1 MKNKIGVF
9 LMLSLL
15 LIGLTIPTLASPV
28 INAKEVTS
36 IGMVEKVGTFNKI
49 QSQLVSDI
57 AESFEDATEE
67 IGSSPNHVTLYV
79 ANGITVEV
87 IYRHGIFAG
96 EVEIDT
102 NVAPESAWSHDGNKM
117 WGRYSSPFWAGV
129 YMNGDNPKTLFAGTY
144 KIFKFKFIDRYYG
157 RWMVQGWDGQ
167 TLNGWAIFR

>member
-1 MKNKIGVF
+1 MKTKIGALMVIALFILSIFPAVF
-9 LMLSLL
+9 AENDAERVEPSSVEKKMVDAELTELFTTGEKSQKPRMIRTTSLKK
-15 LIGLTIPTLASPV
+15 TEVYQKASPV

-49 QSQLVSDI
+49 QSQLSSNI

-87 IYRHGIFAG
+87 IYRHGVFAG

-102 NVAPESAWSHDGNKM
+102 DVAPESAWSPDVNKM
-117 WGRYSSPFWAGV
+117 WGRY
-129 YMNGDNPKTLFAGTY
+129 T
-144 KIFKFKFIDRYYG
+144 
-157 RWMVQGWDGQ
+157 
-167 TLNGWAIFR
+167 